1 MKAKNDT
8 VLVVFR
14 DEKEKLVNMFAA
26 KFVSTNEARTF
37 IEEDAAFYVSKHPS
51 AKVLGW
57 MPINGGRA
65 DYYCIKKARGGKL
78 YYQYFVI

>member
-14 DEKEKLVNMFAA
+14 DEKEKLVNMFAV
-26 KFVSTNEARTF
+26 KFGSIDEARAF

-51 AKVLGW
+51 VKALGW
-57 MPINGGRA
+57 KPINGGRA
-65 DYYCIKKARGGKL
+65 DYYCLKKASGGKI
-78 YYQYFVI
+78 YYQYFAI

>member
-1 MKAKNDT
+1 MKAKIDI

-14 DEKEKLVNMFAA
+14 DEKEKLVNMFAT
-26 KFVSTNEARTF
+26 KFDSITEARTF
-37 IEEDAAFYVSKHPS
+37 IEEDASFYASKHPN

-57 MPINGGRA
+57 KPINGGRA